1 MPRKR
6 NKNDIGEIESSM
18 VVLHVLLYV
27 CLDILHLPHDTR
39 EGDMLELL
47 PLPPR
52 EEIFLTK

>member
-1 MPRKR
+1 
-6 NKNDIGEIESSM
+6 M